1 MKIGQG
7 KALKNKWIK
16 KDGAGF
22 IRAVSR
28 LEASGDSSGRERG
41 LLPRSFTSS
50 CLDES
55 KKEEERN

>member
-22 IRAVSR
+22 IRAVSVVCSVR
-28 LEASGDSSGRERG
+28 IERQLERR
-41 LLPRSFTSS
+41 R
-50 CLDES
+50 
-55 KKEEERN
+55 

>member
-22 IRAVSR
+22 IRAVSA
-28 LEASGDSSGRERG
+28 LFDSSGSSRGGDSYITRVTAWIERG
-41 LLPRSFTSS
+41 
-50 CLDES
+50 
-55 KKEEERN
+55 KKKDGN